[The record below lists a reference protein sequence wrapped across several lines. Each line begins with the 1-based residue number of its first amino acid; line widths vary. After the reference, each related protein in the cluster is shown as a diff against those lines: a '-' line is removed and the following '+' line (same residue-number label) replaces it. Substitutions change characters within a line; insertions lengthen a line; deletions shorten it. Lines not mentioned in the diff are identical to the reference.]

1 MSQAEEHREKV
12 RPQML
17 QAEEHRKKTR
27 PQTSRAVRRGPSQS
41 GQCAKGS
48 RRATLG
54 GRHPRLRSQHLSVY
68 DVR

>member
-27 PQTSRAVRRGPSQS
+27 PQTSRAVRRGPSE
-41 GQCAKGS
+41 
-48 RRATLG
+48 G
-54 GRHPRLRSQHLSVY
+54 GRQRKGPGRRQ
-68 DVR
+68 